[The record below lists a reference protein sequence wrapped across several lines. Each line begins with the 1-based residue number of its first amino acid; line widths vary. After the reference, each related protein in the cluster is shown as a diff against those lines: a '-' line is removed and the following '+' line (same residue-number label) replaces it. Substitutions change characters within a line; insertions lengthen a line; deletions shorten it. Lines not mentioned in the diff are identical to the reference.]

1 MDFENYLN
9 NNKNK
14 ITEDVKQLDDF
25 SNDRELL
32 MKFDNFFKEGNV
44 KELHI
49 EDLPEDVLKFFES
62 NSAKFILPEDYKP
75 EDFKRFLLVNHENG
89 DQTYIANQTKEYYN
103 KSVEDLSYL
112 VDYRGE
118 DNLGH
123 AELRYNPLSNS
134 EYFKDKPF
142 VGYTVTEE
150 KYQKKGLGRRRL
162 FLMNALA
169 ETLYNNP
176 VYSDT
181 IITDEAKNL
190 WEKLVQE
197 NLAKKIKE
205 GDKDRYVIAN

>member
-1 MDFENYLN
+1 MNFENYSN
-9 NNKNK
+9 NNK
-14 ITEDVKQLDDF
+14 TPEDIKQSDNS
-25 SNDRELL
+25 SNDKELL
-32 MKFDNFFKEGNV
+32 MKFDKFFKEGDV
-44 KELHI
+44 KELQI
-49 EDLPEDVLKFFES
+49 EELPEDILKFFEN
-62 NSAKFILPEDYKP
+62 NSARFILPKDYKP
-75 EDFKRFLLVNHENG
+75 ENFKNFLLVNHENG
-89 DQTYIANQTKEYYN
+89 DQTYIANQTKKYDN
-103 KSVEDLSYL
+103 KNVEDLSYL

-123 AELRYNPLSNS
+123 AELRYNHSSDS

-150 KYQKKGLGRRRL
+150 KYQKQGLGRRRL

-197 NLAKKIKE
+197 NLVKKIKE
-205 GDKDRYVIAN
+205 GDKDRYVMID